1 MPYKEVWVDDA
12 EIEEFEDIDL
22 IEELESRG
30 YIVTKKENVHL
41 DTEIEDVV
49 WHFRNGRKKDALII
63 LERIYPE
70 LYGLSKLI

>member
-12 EIEEFEDIDL
+12 EIEEFEDFDL

-49 WHFRNGRKKDALII
+49 WHFKSGRKKDALIV

>member
-30 YIVTKKENVHL
+30 YLITKKSEDHL
-41 DTEIEDVV
+41 DQEIEDVV
-49 WHFRNGRKKDALII
+49 WHFRNGRKKDALIV

-70 LYGLSKLI
+70 LYGLSNLV

>member
-30 YIVTKKENVHL
+30 YLIMKKSEDHL
-41 DTEIEDVV
+41 DQEIEDVV
-49 WHFRNGRKKDALII
+49 WHFRNGRKKDALIV

>member
-12 EIEEFEDIDL
+12 EIEDFDDDDL

-30 YIVTKKENVHL
+30 YIVTKKETEHL
-41 DTEIEDVV
+41 DSEIEDVV
-49 WHFRNGRKKDALII
+49 WHFRNGRKKDALIV

>member
-12 EIEEFEDIDL
+12 EIEEFEDDDL
-22 IEELESRG
+22 INELESRG
-30 YIVTKKENVHL
+30 YIVREKKEDHL
-41 DTEIEDVV
+41 DQEIEDVV
-49 WHFRNGRKKDALII
+49 WYFKSGRKKDALII

>member
-22 IEELESRG
+22 IEELEVRG
-30 YIVTKKENVHL
+30 YLITKKSEDHL
-41 DTEIEDVV
+41 DQEIEDVV
-49 WHFRNGRKKDALII
+49 WHFRNGRKKDALIV